1 MPEFISRGDAFA
13 LVESLGYEAVAELGN
28 TTVFASTQA
37 PLEEARF
44 TLNIEDPVR
53 LAALEEFLIDQVGV
67 PDARVYAD
75 VEQLW
80 PRG

>member
-37 PLEEARF
+37 PLEEGAFHAQYRGSC
-44 TLNIEDPVR
+44 
-53 LAALEEFLIDQVGV
+53 AACGT
-67 PDARVYAD
+67 
-75 VEQLW
+75 
-80 PRG
+80 